1 MQLQQ
6 YKTTLMGILNVTPDS
21 FFDGGKHFDK
31 LEYTIAQVKQMVIDG
46 ADIIDIGGES
56 SRPGA
61 EPVSIEEELRRV
73 IPIIEAL
80 AKEITAPIS
89 IDTYKPQVAKTALQ
103 AGAKML
109 NDITGF
115 KNPDMIAVA
124 AEFQVPVVVMHM
136 QGEPKS
142 MQENPTYTN
151 VIEDIKNFFVE
162 RIQALKAAGVKDIIL
177 DPGIGFGKTLE
188 HNLNILKHLEEFTTL
203 GCPILVGPSRKSFI
217 GKITGLPVEE
227 RLEGTLGAVAVSVMN
242 GASIVRVHDVK
253 ACRRVLD
260 IVDAIK
266 TVK

>member
-115 KNPDMIAVA
+115 KNPDMI
-124 AEFQVPVVVMHM
+124 
-136 QGEPKS
+136 
-142 MQENPTYTN
+142 
-151 VIEDIKNFFVE
+151 
-162 RIQALKAAGVKDIIL
+162 
-177 DPGIGFGKTLE
+177 
-188 HNLNILKHLEEFTTL
+188 
-203 GCPILVGPSRKSFI
+203 
-217 GKITGLPVEE
+217 
-227 RLEGTLGAVAVSVMN
+227 
-242 GASIVRVHDVK
+242 
-253 ACRRVLD
+253 
-260 IVDAIK
+260 
-266 TVK
+266 